1 MSCHSLAQRGAAPVP
16 QVSVACFN
24 MLCQSFCVPRRYPFC
39 APEALEWPHRWPRL
53 QRALAGF
60 GADIVALQ
68 EVRCGLIQP
77 QHLPRQMR
85 EPGAAA
91 PSRWPVGAQRAQQPG
106 AARLPCCVHA
116 QVTVALWPE
125 VESFMAGLG
134 YSGVLQRFSLGEGAP
149 PYSSATFFLSAKFG
163 LAWHEER
170 SRALLLGL
178 ECLGPG
184 LDSQVALSLRAA
196 AVRLELD
203 APPPLPMCARA
214 LVCPQV
220 LCVANVHLESS
231 PHRPHDRVSQLR
243 SALAHLRTRQE
254 AAGQDP
260 ASSLVLVC
268 GDFNSK
274 ANEAPCTFLRE
285 GRLVAGFRDP
295 YYPLVPA
302 TRNTVEHPV
311 RLRVWILQLGIGCCA
326 LRVCVSG
333 GGGLLPFLSLQYL
346 RHVLRVAPPGP
357 TRTCP

>member
-1 MSCHSLAQRGAAPVP
+1 MRPSGSDE
-16 QVSVACFN
+16 VSVACYN

-53 QRALAGF
+53 QQALTGF
-60 GADIVALQ
+60 GADVVALQ
-68 EVRCGLIQP
+68 EVRL
-77 QHLPRQMR
+77 
-85 EPGAAA
+85 EPSIAD
-91 PSRWPVGAQRAQQPG
+91 PTTE
-106 AARLPCCVHA
+106 
-116 QVTVALWPE
+116 VTVARWPE

-149 PYSSATFFLSAKFG
+149 PYSSATFFLSTKFA

-178 ECLGPG
+178 ECLEPG
-184 LDSQVALSLRAA
+184 LAS
-196 AVRLELD
+196 
-203 APPPLPMCARA
+203 
-214 LVCPQV
+214 QV

-285 GRLVAGFRDP
+285 GRLAAGFRDP

-302 TRNTVEHPV
+302 TRNTVEHPYLLRDV
-311 RLRVWILQLGIGCCA
+311 YAESPRLGPPYTLKTDEYSAVVDFIWASRTLQLAAVLQPISASHRAYVDRHFLPNEKDPSDHLPIGA
-326 LRVCVSG
+326 
-333 GGGLLPFLSLQYL
+333 
-346 RHVLRVAPPGP
+346 VLRLP
-357 TRTCP
+357 TAQA